1 MTIKLTEEILNKELT
16 YNLNPS
22 QQDAVITTEGPL
34 LVLAGAGTG
43 KTRVLTTRI
52 GHILNL
58 GLARPSE
65 ILAVTFTNKAAR
77 EMEER
82 VRTIVDCTGT
92 WIGTFHSIAAKI
104 LRANAQLLNLTPYFS
119 IIDASDQLQLVKNIM
134 QQENIDPKVTPAKI
148 ILAIISKWKDKG
160 LPPDKI
166 SQSDLKSEVDHIAR
180 KIYHKYQKSLLDS
193 NSVDF
198 GDLLLYNNMLFLNH
212 PDVLALYQ
220 NQFKY
225 ILIDEYQDTNI
236 AQYIWV
242 RMLAEKYKN
251 ICCVGDDDQSIYSWR
266 GAEISNI
273 LRFEKDFK
281 GAKVIKLEQN
291 YRSTNEILSAAA
303 SVIRN
308 NKLRHDK
315 TLWTSHEGGEK
326 IRIVACWNDKE
337 EARFIASSIESSIRY
352 HNVHPNHI
360 AVLVRAGFQTR
371 PFEEAFMANG
381 IAYKIIGGLKFYERM
396 EIRDVLA
403 YIRVAVNNNDNIALE
418 RIINVPKR
426 AIGNATLKAI
436 RDYAEAR
443 SLSIFA
449 AIKLMCQQGLLK
461 PKIAS
466 TLNDFIDIFEK
477 SGERFKHSKPFDVVK
492 SLIEES
498 GYLIMWKQEKT
509 EEARVRIDNINEML
523 RAISEYSSIE
533 EFLEHAS
540 LAIETHND
548 PNIDGEVN
556 LMTLHASKGLEF
568 EMVFLPGWEEGLFP
582 NQRSMTEE
590 GEKGLEEE
598 RRIAYVGIT
607 RAKKYLF
614 ISHAESRRM
623 YNEYVYSLPSRFIQE
638 IPDQACIKTTPT
650 KSINF
655 FGSRHNFAM
664 EIDKNLFAPKKE
676 EKIAKSSFNEEASGI
691 RPGSKVH
698 HVKFGQ
704 GIVIKKAADNLEI
717 MFNGIGIKTIKENFV
732 KML

>member
-1 MTIKLTEEILNKELT
+1 MIITLEEENTNYDISSA
-16 YNLNPS
+16 LNPA
-22 QQDAVITTEGPL
+22 QQEAVKTTEGPL

-52 GHILNL
+52 AHILHQR
-58 GLARPSE
+58 LASPSQ
-65 ILAVTFTNKAAR
+65 ILAVTFTNKAAK

-82 VRTIVDCTGT
+82 VKAIVDCTGI

-104 LRANAQLLNLTPYFS
+104 LRAHAHLLNLTPYFS
-119 IIDASDQLQLVKNIM
+119 IIDASDQLQLVKNLL
-134 QQENIDPKVTPAKI
+134 QQENIDPKATPAKI
-148 ILAIISKWKDKG
+148 VLAIISKWKDKG
-160 LPPDKI
+160 LPPEKI
-166 SQSDLKSEVDHIAR
+166 SQGDLKGEIDHIAR
-180 KIYHKYQKSLLDS
+180 NIYYKYQKSLLES

-198 GDLLLYNNMLFLNH
+198 GDLLLYNNILFLNN
-212 PDVLALYQ
+212 PEVLAYYQ

-225 ILIDEYQDTNI
+225 ILIDEYQDTNV

-281 GAKVIKLEQN
+281 DAKVIKLEQN
-291 YRSTNEILSAAA
+291 YRSTMEILSAAA

-315 TLWTSHEGGEK
+315 TLWTSDAGGER
-326 IRIVACWNDKE
+326 IRIVSCWNDKE

-352 HNVHPNHI
+352 HNIHPNNI

-371 PFEEAFMANG
+371 PFEEAFMANS

-443 SLSIFA
+443 NISVFT
-449 AIKLMCQQGLLK
+449 AIKTMCQEGLLK

-466 TLNDFIDIFEK
+466 TLKDFIGLFEK
-477 SGERFKHSKPFDVVK
+477 YGELFKYSKPFDVVK
-492 SLIEES
+492 AILEES
-498 GYLIMWKQEKT
+498 GYLNMWKQEKT
-509 EEARVRIDNINEML
+509 EESRVRIDNINEML
-523 RAISEYSSIE
+523 RAIAEYSSIE
-533 EFLEHAS
+533 DFLEHAS

-548 PNIDGEVN
+548 PHLDGEVN

-568 EMVFLPGWEEGLFP
+568 DMVFLPGWEEGLFP

-590 GEKGLEEE
+590 GDKGLEEE

-623 YNEYVYSLPSRFIQE
+623 YNEFVYSLPSRFIQE
-638 IPDQACIKTTPT
+638 IPEVSCIRTTPT

-664 EIDKNLFAPKKE
+664 EIEKDLFAPKKE
-676 EKIAKSSFNEEASGI
+676 VKTARPSISEESPGI

-698 HVKFGQ
+698 HVRFGQ

-717 MFNGIGIKTIKENFV
+717 MFNGIGLKTIKENFV
-732 KML
+732 KAV